1 MPETSNI
8 ALPIGTV
15 VHQRYRIT
23 AIVGRGGLGTVYQV
37 ADVLYGRQNIYALK
51 ELIDQSQGARKQFE
65 LESQW
70 LQSLDHNHIPK
81 VREHFEW
88 EQRLYL
94 VMDYVD
100 GENLEEKLA
109 HAGGRPLP
117 EQQVLTWILPVCDA
131 LHYLHTRTPP
141 ILHRDVKPANII
153 VTPAQHAVLVDLG
166 IAKEHLPGAGQTA
179 TFVRKAGTEGYAPP
193 EQYTV
198 AGQTGPWSDVYG
210 VGATLYQL
218 LTGGVPPTAVER
230 VALDK
235 RLISPRE
242 LNAGVSP
249 HISAAILRAL
259 ALRPVERFQ
268 SVRELAH
275 ALVNPTAL
283 GYLGATR
290 ASAAPPLTPAPPSMP
305 NQRVTGQLPAPPG
318 NARTPAASARGPM
331 TPADQPRS
339 VAPPITGA
347 GDGWGAAMGMGLG
360 MGAARHAEARMA
372 AGTGSGG
379 LAPAGQQSRA
389 SQSRLPDGGEERAQR
404 RGPLRSPL
412 VLGAAGICAAALLIG
427 LTVAILAATAP
438 PDRSTPQAVVTGYFT
453 ALSARDYERAWQY
466 ATASRNAP
474 DAHDS
479 FIGALRAD
487 DARFGHVRNATITHM
502 DNSASSKVTVQVDV
516 QRGDASAAIFTY
528 ILTLTQYDGNTWLI
542 DNAATS

>member
-1 MPETSNI
+1 MAETSNI

-37 ADVLYGRQNIYALK
+37 ADVLYGRQNVYALK

-131 LHYLHTRTPP
+131 LHYLHTRMPP

-153 VTPAQHAVLVDLG
+153 VTPGQHAVLVDLG

-235 RLISPRE
+235 RLIPPRE
-242 LNAGVSP
+242 LNPGVSP
-249 HISAAILRAL
+249 HVSAAVLRAL

-268 SVRELAH
+268 SVRELAQ
-275 ALVNPTAL
+275 ALVNPAAA
-283 GYLGATR
+283 GYLGGTR
-290 ASAAPPLTPAPPSMP
+290 ASATPPLTPAPPSLP
-305 NQRVTGQLPAPPG
+305 NQRATGQMPSPPG
-318 NARTPAASARGPM
+318 NARTPAAALRGPM

-339 VAPPITGA
+339 FPQPITGV
-347 GDGWGAAMGMGLG
+347 GDGWGASIAS
-360 MGAARHAEARMA
+360 ARHAEARMA

-379 LAPAGQQSRA
+379 LAPAGQQLRA
-389 SQSRLPDGGEERAQR
+389 AQARLADEGEERIRR

-412 VLGAAGICAAALLIG
+412 VLGIAGACVAALLIG
-427 LTVAILAATAP
+427 LTVAVLAATAP
-438 PDRSTPQAVVTGYFT
+438 PDRSSPQAAVSGYFT
-453 ALSARDYERAWQY
+453 ALSARDYDRAWQY

-479 FIGALRAD
+479 FVGALRAD
-487 DARFGHVRNATITHM
+487 DARFGHVRSATITHV
-502 DNSASSKVTVQVDV
+502 DNSAASKVTVQVDV
-516 QRGDASAAIFTY
+516 RRGDGSAATFTY

>member
-1 MPETSNI
+1 MAETSNI

-37 ADVLYGRQNIYALK
+37 ADVLYGRQNVYALK

-94 VMDYVD
+94 VMDYVE

-109 HAGGRPLP
+109 HALGRPLP

-131 LHYLHTRTPP
+131 LHYLHTRMPP

-235 RLISPRE
+235 RLIPPRE
-242 LNAGVSP
+242 LNPGVSP
-249 HISAAILRAL
+249 HVSAAILRAL

-268 SVRELAH
+268 GVRDLAQ
-275 ALVNPTAL
+275 ALVNPAAT

-290 ASAAPPLTPAPPSMP
+290 ASAAPPPTPPPPSLP
-305 NQRVTGQLPAPPG
+305 NSRVTGQLPSPPG
-318 NARTPAASARGPM
+318 NARTPAAALRGPM
-331 TPADQPRS
+331 TPADQPHS
-339 VAPPITGA
+339 FPQPITGV
-347 GDGWGAAMGMGLG
+347 GDGWGASIAP
-360 MGAARHAEARMA
+360 AASARHGEARMA
-372 AGTGSGG
+372 AGTASGG
-379 LAPAGQQSRA
+379 LAPAGRQPRA
-389 SQSRLPDGGEERAQR
+389 SQSRPPEGGEEPTRR

-427 LTVAILAATAP
+427 LTMAILAATAP
-438 PDRSTPQAVVTGYFT
+438 PDRSSPQAAVSGYFT

-479 FIGALRAD
+479 FVGALRAD
-487 DARFGHVRNATITHM
+487 DARFGRVRGATITHI

-516 QRGDASAAIFTY
+516 QRGDASAATFTY

>member
-1 MPETSNI
+1 MADTSNI

-15 VHQRYRIT
+15 VHQRYRIA

-37 ADVLYGRQNIYALK
+37 ADVLYGRQNVYALK
-51 ELIDQSQGARKQFE
+51 ELIDQSSGARKQFE

-88 EQRLYL
+88 GQRLYL

-109 HAGGRPLP
+109 HAGGRPLA

-131 LHYLHTRTPP
+131 LHYLHTRMPP

-193 EQYTV
+193 EQYTA

-235 RLISPRE
+235 RLIPPRE
-242 LNAGVSP
+242 LNPAVSP
-249 HISAAILRAL
+249 HVSAAILRAL

-268 SVRELAH
+268 SVQELAH
-275 ALVNPTAL
+275 MLVNPPGIGYPGAMRSTAAL
-283 GYLGATR
+283 P
-290 ASAAPPLTPAPPSMP
+290 STPAPHSMP
-305 NQRVTGQLPAPPG
+305 NSRVTGQLPSALG
-318 NARTPAASARGPM
+318 NVRTPAASPRPPL
-331 TPADQPRS
+331 TPADQPHS
-339 VAPPITGA
+339 VSPPITGV
-347 GDGWGAAMGMGLG
+347 GDGWGTAGIAAWHGETRMAGSSGGLASSG
-360 MGAARHAEARMA
+360 PEARMA
-372 AGTGSGG
+372 QAGSSGRG
-379 LAPAGQQSRA
+379 EQRA
-389 SQSRLPDGGEERAQR
+389 R

-412 VLGAAGICAAALLIG
+412 VLGVAGVCAAALLIG

-438 PDRSTPQAVVTGYFT
+438 PDRSTPQAAVTGYFA

-474 DAHDS
+474 DAHGS
-479 FIGALRAD
+479 FIGALQTD
-487 DARFGHVRNATITHM
+487 DARFGHVRGATITHV
-502 DNSASSKVTVQVDV
+502 DNPASAKVTVQVDV
-516 QRGDASAAIFTY
+516 QRGNGSSTTFTY

-542 DNAATS
+542 DSAATL